1 MLWWRPLGGDRDQGG
16 RDGWC
21 WHCTGPASAHQPP
34 SFSSLSGFWPAQ
46 HGTEPTKGVNKISR
60 QSSKKSWSGILKP
73 PMNILSI
80 CITQISFL
88 IPGRDSVYMPISN
101 SVLWDLWVQQQYLIL
116 VVVRCFQLSTTYC
129 KNYRDISLA
138 PRTPPAEH
146 HTLRQLQ
153 ICSVFVEA
161 DTWRVLVYF
170 YTGNK
175 HHEPWC

>member
-60 QSSKKSWSGILKP
+60 QFSKKSWSGILKP

-116 VVVRCFQLSTTYC
+116 VVVRCFQPHIVKTTAIFRWHLAPHQHSTTHSANC
-129 KNYRDISLA
+129 RSARCLWR
-138 PRTPPAEH
+138 RTH
-146 HTLRQLQ
+146 
-153 ICSVFVEA
+153 
-161 DTWRVLVYF
+161 DGY
-170 YTGNK
+170 
-175 HHEPWC
+175 